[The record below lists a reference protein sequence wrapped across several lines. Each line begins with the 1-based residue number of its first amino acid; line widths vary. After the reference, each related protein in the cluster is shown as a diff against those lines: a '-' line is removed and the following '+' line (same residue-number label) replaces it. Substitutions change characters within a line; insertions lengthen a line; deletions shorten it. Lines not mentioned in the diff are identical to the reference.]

1 MCMGTKRLEET
12 VSATG
17 SHIMPM
23 EVSALQSACK
33 EVSLDFSEME

>member
-1 MCMGTKRLEET
+1 MCMGTKHLEET

-33 EVSLDFSEME
+33 EISLDLYDVE